1 MVGTDAGGPAM
12 SSRADILSRVR
23 AAVAG
28 GAEVEAPSL
37 PADPLVG
44 SDVRQTRERFIDR
57 ILDYRAAI
65 DEVDPAGLPAAIAGV
80 LSQSGID
87 SLLIPAGT
95 PPGWLE
101 DLPQGVTVDD
111 RPDLAAA
118 DLDRIAAVLTGC
130 AVAIAETGTIVLDGG
145 PGQGRRAG
153 TLVPDRHICVVRLDQ
168 VVASVPQAVARLD
181 PTAPLTWISG
191 GSATSDIE
199 LNRVEGVH
207 GPRHL
212 HVLLVG

>member
-1 MVGTDAGGPAM
+1 MT
-12 SSRADILSRVR
+12 SRADILARVR

-28 GAEVEAPSL
+28 SEAVEAPPL
-37 PADPLVG
+37 PADPLV
-44 SDVRQTRERFIDR
+44 DRDARQIRERFIDR
-57 ILDYRAAI
+57 IVDYRAAI
-65 DEVDPAGLPAAIAGV
+65 DEVDAVGLPAALARV
-80 LSQSGID
+80 VSEAPID
-87 SLLIPAGT
+87 SLLIPPGT
-95 PPGWLE
+95 PPAWLG
-101 DLPQGVTVDD
+101 DLPDGLTTVD
-111 RPDLAAA
+111 RPDLAPA

-168 VVASVPQAVARLD
+168 LVASVPQAVARLD

>member
-1 MVGTDAGGPAM
+1 MT
-12 SSRADILSRVR
+12 SRADILGRVR

-28 GAEVEAPSL
+28 SPLIDAPPPPS
-37 PADPLVG
+37 DPLVG
-44 SDVRQTRERFIDR
+44 RDVRQIRERFVDR
-57 ILDYRAAI
+57 IVDYRAAI
-65 DEVDPAGLPAAIAGV
+65 DEVDAEGVGAAIARV
-80 LSQSGID
+80 VSESAID
-87 SLLIPAGT
+87 SLLIPLGI
-95 PPGWLE
+95 PPIWM
-101 DLPQGVTVDD
+101 DALPPDIRTVDD
-111 RPDLAAA
+111 HPDLAPP
-118 DLDRIAAVLTGC
+118 DLDRIGAVLTGC

-145 PGQGRRAG
+145 SGQGRRAG
-153 TLVPDRHICVVRLDQ
+153 TLVPDRHICVVRIDQ
-168 VVASVPQAVARLD
+168 VVASVPEAVARLN

>member
-1 MVGTDAGGPAM
+1 MT
-12 SSRADILSRVR
+12 SRADILARVR
-23 AAVAG
+23 AAVTDAVDV
-28 GAEVEAPSL
+28 GAPPQPS
-37 PADPLVG
+37 DPLADRDT
-44 SDVRQTRERFIDR
+44 SEIRERFIDR
-57 ILDYRAAI
+57 IVDYRAAI
-65 DEVDPAGLPAAIAGV
+65 DEVEPARLPAAIARVVTESAIG
-80 LSQSGID
+80 

-95 PPGWLE
+95 PPDWLG
-101 DLPQGVTVDD
+101 DLPQDVTTVDD
-111 RPDLAAA
+111 RPDLAPA
-118 DLDRIAAVLTGC
+118 DLDPIAAVLTGC
-130 AVAIAETGTIVLDGG
+130 AVAIAESGTIVLDGG
-145 PGQGRRAG
+145 PGQGRRSG

-168 VVASVPQAVARLD
+168 LVASVPQGVARLH

>member
-1 MVGTDAGGPAM
+1 MT
-12 SSRADILSRVR
+12 SRADILTRVR

-28 GAEVEAPSL
+28 SAEVEAPPL
-37 PADPLVG
+37 PADPLVDRDAG
-44 SDVRQTRERFIDR
+44 QIRERFVDR
-57 ILDYRAAI
+57 IVDYRAAI
-65 DEVDPAGLPAAIAGV
+65 DEVDSASLPAAIARV
-80 LSQSGID
+80 VSQSAID

-95 PPGWLE
+95 PSDWLG
-101 DLPQGVTVDD
+101 DLPQGITTLED
-111 RPDLAAA
+111 RPDLAPA

-168 VVASVPQAVARLD
+168 LVASVPQAVARLD

>member
-1 MVGTDAGGPAM
+1 MT
-12 SSRADILSRVR
+12 SRADILGRVR

-28 GAEVEAPSL
+28 SAPIEAP
-37 PADPLVG
+37 PAPSDPLADRVPG
-44 SDVRQTRERFIDR
+44 QLRERFLDR
-57 ILDYRAAI
+57 IVDYRAAV
-65 DEVDPAGLPAAIAGV
+65 DEVDPAGVSAAIAQV
-80 LSQSGID
+80 VSASSID

-95 PPGWLE
+95 PPAWLE
-101 DLPQGVTVDD
+101 NLPAGLTTVD
-111 RPDLAAA
+111 RPDLDPA

-130 AVAIAETGTIVLDGG
+130 AVAIAESGTIVLDGG

-153 TLVPDRHICVVRLDQ
+153 TLVPDRHICVVRIDQ
-168 VVASVPQAVARLD
+168 LVASVPQAVARLD
-181 PTAPLTWISG
+181 QTAPLTWISG

>member
-1 MVGTDAGGPAM
+1 MT
-12 SSRADILSRVR
+12 SRADILSRVR

-28 GAEVEAPSL
+28 SPSIEAP
-37 PADPLVG
+37 PRPTDPLDDLDAG
-44 SDVRQTRERFIDR
+44 QIRQRFVDR
-57 ILDYRAAI
+57 IVDYGAAI
-65 DEVDPAGLPAAIAGV
+65 DEVDPTGVAAALARV
-80 LSQSGID
+80 VSESGID
-87 SLLIPAGT
+87 SVLIPAGI
-95 PPGWLE
+95 PPDWLH
-101 DLPQGVTVDD
+101 
-111 RPDLAAA
+111 DLAPETTTVLDRLDLAPG

-181 PTAPLTWISG
+181 PTAALTWISG

>member
-1 MVGTDAGGPAM
+1 MVGTHAGRQTM
-12 SSRADILSRVR
+12 TSRADILARVR

-28 GAEVEAPSL
+28 SEAVEAPPL
-37 PADPLVG
+37 PADPLV
-44 SDVRQTRERFIDR
+44 DRDARQIRERFIDR
-57 ILDYRAAI
+57 IVDYRAAI
-65 DEVDPAGLPAAIAGV
+65 DEVDAVGLPAALARV
-80 LSQSGID
+80 VSEAPID
-87 SLLIPAGT
+87 SLLIPPGT
-95 PPGWLE
+95 PPAWLG
-101 DLPQGVTVDD
+101 DLPDGLTTVD
-111 RPDLAAA
+111 RPDLAPA

-168 VVASVPQAVARLD
+168 LVASVPQAVARLD